1 MPVRGLCVLLILFAA
16 IGCARHDENAVLTG
30 PPEGEVLVLD
40 SVSVLKDLVVGS
52 GSNLFVL
59 DDKAGRVWKYRW
71 DGSSLTGFGSLG
83 SGPGELRNPQ
93 SLVSLADRVAVV
105 ERGGRVQHFGPDG
118 DFLGAFQP
126 WRVIHMNSS
135 AVGYADS
142 LIAVGGL
149 REKAGDQIGGT
160 MLHITSS
167 TGADHGNHSP
177 VSELSRE
184 NEVDILFGMHCDADS
199 SGELV
204 CVQLTD
210 YALLTYGPRGEER
223 GRVPVQSQR
232 FRPLNQKQP
241 EEQSDRIEWIQS
253 FDGASCVFVVDD
265 TYAVA
270 CHGRG
275 QERVLELVRRSDGVV
290 LKTRTG
296 MRKLLHYDRSADAYF
311 LDTDQDAEEVEM
323 RILRVAGADM
333 WGGG

>member
-1 MPVRGLCVLLILFAA
+1 MLVRGLGALLILVVA
-16 IGCARHDENAVLTG
+16 IGCAPPDQHVVLTG

-40 SVSVLKDLVVGS
+40 SVSVVKDLVVGPS
-52 GSNLFVL
+52 GNLFVL

-93 SLVSLADRVAVV
+93 SLVSLADGVAVV

-118 DFLGAFQP
+118 EFRGAFQP

-135 AVGYADS
+135 AVGYGDS

-149 REKAGDQIGGT
+149 RDKAGDQIGGT

-167 TGADHGNHSP
+167 TGADYGNHSP

-184 NEVDILFGMHCDADS
+184 NEVDILFGMYCDADTS
-199 SGELV
+199 RELV
-204 CVQLTD
+204 CVQFTD
-210 YALLTYGPRGEER
+210 YALLTYGPQGEAG

-232 FRPLNQKQP
+232 FRPLNQRQP
-241 EEQSDRIEWIQS
+241 EDQSDLIEWIQS
-253 FDGASCVFVVDD
+253 FDGAQCLFVVDD
-265 TYAVA
+265 THVVA

-296 MRKLLHYDRSADAYF
+296 MRKLLHYDRAADVYF
-311 LDTDQDAEEVEM
+311 LDTEQDAVEIEM
-323 RILRVAGADM
+323 RILRVAGADI